1 MSSFKIATVIL
12 SLIVVCMT
20 GPWLEVSFKKCDFL
34 LAEERKK
41 IPTQLGSLFSKHI
54 ILLIASAIPW
64 VNKLDHPVYMEA
76 SLVRVAGWIY
86 LACVGM
92 SNSQAWA
99 YIELNFNGLW
109 WWSNVV
115 TKVETKDSM
124 LSDDVAVYFKLRLKK
139 PRAVPSAIIGGGGG
153 VYSCIRVLPDGF
165 LLKAICFYG
174 MWTWI
179 YEYPPPPPPPTIV
192 ASRNVP
198 EETTIASSQNSISE
212 TLLDQF

>member
-64 VNKLDHPVYMEA
+64 VNTLDHPVYMEA
-76 SLVRVAGWIY
+76 SLVRVAGWIS

-115 TKVETKDSM
+115 TKVETKDPM

-139 PRAVPSAIIGGGGG
+139 PRAVPSAIIGGGGIFM
-153 VYSCIRVLPDGF
+153 YSCSARRISFESDLF
-165 LLKAICFYG
+165 LRYVNMNI
-174 MWTWI
+174 WI
-179 YEYPPPPPPPTIV
+179 SPPPPNYRV
-192 ASRNVP
+192 
-198 EETTIASSQNSISE
+198 
-212 TLLDQF
+212 